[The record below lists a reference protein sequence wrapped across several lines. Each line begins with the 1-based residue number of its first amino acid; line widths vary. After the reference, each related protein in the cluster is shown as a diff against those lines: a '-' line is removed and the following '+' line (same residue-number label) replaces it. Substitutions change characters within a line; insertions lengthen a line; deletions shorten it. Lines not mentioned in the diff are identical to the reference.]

1 MDLSLVEDWNYSGI
15 SKMNIVKILI
25 YVLIRQKEKQDIISS
40 VFAGTLVNRQLFN
53 GITKTDGQ
61 ISQWIG

>member
-1 MDLSLVEDWNYSGI
+1 MDLSLVEDGNYSGI

-25 YVLIRQKEKQDIISS
+25 YVLIQQKEKQDIISFVS
-40 VFAGTLVNRQLFN
+40 VGTLVNRQLFN
-53 GITKTDGQ
+53 GITRTDGQ